1 MERILVVDDDRQLR
15 EQIAWSLKG
24 DYTISEAGDRE
35 QALAVAARE
44 RPDLL
49 LLDLHLTPGR
59 GPAEGM
65 SVLEE
70 IRRERL
76 DTQVIVM
83 TGETAREPALRA
95 IEAGAYD
102 YFRKPIDIPELK
114 LVIRR
119 ALEKQRL
126 ERENRRLHER
136 LVEQAPFQ
144 DIIGRSAA
152 MRRVFDLILRVA
164 DGQTTVILRGESGTG
179 KELVARAIHDAGRL
193 SGPFVAVQCSALP
206 EPLIESELFGHE
218 RGAFTGAI
226 ASRPGR
232 FELADGGTLFLDEI
246 GTLSLPL
253 QAKLLRVLERRE
265 FERIGGKRTFKVNLQ
280 LITATNEDLE
290 KRIEAGTFREDLY
303 FRINVFPIYIPPL
316 RERREDIPLLA
327 RHFLLS
333 VCRARAIEPKTI
345 DDAAME
351 RLAAHDWRGNVRE
364 LENVVQSLVLRVDG
378 GTITVKDLPDA
389 VSRARVPVAPGL
401 SGEAGKAG
409 GGIDLARAVDRFEG
423 QMLQMALTRAGGVK
437 AEAAR
442 LLGIDKNRMMYLC
455 RKHRIGGHEREVGG
469 HERNGG

>member
-24 DYTISEAGDRE
+24 EYTILQAGDRAG
-35 QALAVAARE
+35 ALAAAVRD

-59 GPAEGM
+59 GPGEGIG
-65 SVLEE
+65 VLEE
-70 IRRERL
+70 IRKERL
-76 DTQVIVM
+76 DAQVIVM
-83 TGETAREPALRA
+83 TGETASEPALRA

-102 YFRKPIDIPELK
+102 YFRKPIDISELK

-126 ERENRRLHER
+126 ERENRRLRER
-136 LVEQAPFQ
+136 LVEQTPFS
-144 DIIGRSAA
+144 DIIGRSAG

-179 KELVARAIHDAGRL
+179 KELVARAIHNAARRP
-193 SGPFVAVQCSALP
+193 GPFIAVQCSALP
-206 EPLIESELFGHE
+206 EQLIESELFGHE

-246 GTLSLPL
+246 GTLSLAL

-265 FERIGGKRTFKVNLQ
+265 FERIGGNKTFRVNVQ

-290 KRIEAGTFREDLY
+290 KRIEAATFREDLY

-316 RERREDIPLLA
+316 RERREDIPFLA
-327 RHFLLS
+327 RHFLEAA
-333 VCRARAIEPKTI
+333 CRAKGIEPKSI
-345 DDAAME
+345 DEPAME
-351 RLAAHDWRGNVRE
+351 HLTACDWRGNVRE
-364 LENVVQSLVLRVDG
+364 LENAIQSLVLRVDG
-378 GTITVKDLPDA
+378 RSITAGDLPEA
-389 VSRARVPVAPGL
+389 VSRARLPDASALPAAGA
-401 SGEAGKAG
+401 EAL
-409 GGIDLARAVDRFEG
+409 DLAGAVERFEL

-437 AEAAR
+437 TEAAR

-455 RKHRIGGHEREVGG
+455 RKHRIGGHEREGG
-469 HERNGG
+469 